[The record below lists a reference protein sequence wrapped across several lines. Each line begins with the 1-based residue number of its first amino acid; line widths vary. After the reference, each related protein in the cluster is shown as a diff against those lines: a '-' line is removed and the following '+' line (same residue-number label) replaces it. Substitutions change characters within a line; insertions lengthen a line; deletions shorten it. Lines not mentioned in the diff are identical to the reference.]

1 MYVIIGIAVALLLFW
16 LGLFLGE
23 SVAIKNG
30 LIIRRGKFYHILPAE
45 EYFKLMRIQ
54 KKMSSSK

>member
-1 MYVIIGIAVALLLFW
+1 MYVIIGIVVALLLLW

-30 LIIRRGKFYHILPAE
+30 LIIRLIPE
-45 EYFKLMRIQ
+45 DEYFKLMRIQ
-54 KKMSSSK
+54 KKMSVST